1 MSTTTGGR
9 RVTPTLATPGV
20 TRAASSRITVS
31 LPNSAKSSGPKTA
44 GPIST
49 PASKAIKGSETG
61 LRYLRTPP
69 SIPRS
74 NSGPPTAAKV
84 THNSS
89 IQASVGSSL
98 SLSLV
103 NILCCGQRRALF
115 PAAHSP
121 QVMEVEN
128 IPEVRP
134 PSAPQGP
141 PHPRVVQSRHQ
152 ARREEGWMSRLRQPA
167 RAPGYRGCA
176 A

>member
-1 MSTTTGGR
+1 
-9 RVTPTLATPGV
+9 
-20 TRAASSRITVS
+20 
-31 LPNSAKSSGPKTA
+31 LPNSAKSSGSKTA

-49 PASKAIKGSETG
+49 PASKAIKGYETG
-61 LRYLRTPP
+61 LRSLRTPP

-74 NSGPPTAAKV
+74 NSGPPTAAKD

-121 QVMEVEN
+121 QVMEVEK

-134 PSAPQGP
+134 PSAPQGL
-141 PHPRVVQSRHQ
+141 PHPRIVQSRHQ

-167 RAPGYRGCA
+167 RTPGYRGCA